1 MGKDLLMKSFAV
13 LKYLGLFSVNLII
26 IASVIACVS
35 SAPYVSNKNTNRP
48 VSEKKKYDD
57 QYYEKKVSFYKDRYK
72 QRYGSVVNSESKD
85 KDITSDNENIS
96 PGIISSPN
104 KPHPNTFASESNDS
118 IIELTPPITPKLIST
133 IDMVSYGNY
142 HALIIGNNSYH
153 HLPLLKTAIN
163 DAQVVAQILQQDYNY
178 HVEVLLDASRANI
191 LLALEKYRSLLTK
204 DDNLLIYYAGHGWLD
219 QKGDEGYWLPVDASE
234 NNPINWISTSSI
246 TTYLKAIEAKHIMIV
261 ADSCYSGKLSRG
273 LHINRKTPSYLSRIS
288 QKKARVVLTSG
299 GLEPV
304 ADSGGKNNH
313 SVFASAFIDVL
324 NENQDIIDG
333 TELFTKIRR
342 PVILNSEQTPEYSD
356 IYKAGHDGGD
366 FIFLRINISQSSD

>member
-1 MGKDLLMKSFAV
+1 MKSFPI
-13 LKYLGLFSVNLII
+13 LIYLGLFSIILLII
-26 IASVIACVS
+26 SSNSCVS
-35 SAPYVSNKNTNRP
+35 SRPYVSTKSSLKSP
-48 VSEKKKYDD
+48 VKKKYDE
-57 QYYEKKVSFYKDRYK
+57 QYYESKKSSYKESYK
-72 QRYGSVVNSESKD
+72 QRYSSVDNNEKKDEVVASDSK
-85 KDITSDNENIS
+85 IISSENIS
-96 PGIISSPN
+96 N
-104 KPHPNTFASESNDS
+104 VDKPHLNTFARESNDS
-118 IIELTPPITPKLIST
+118 IIELEPEITPKLGSI
-133 IDMVSYGNY
+133 IDRVSFGNY

-163 DAQVVAQILQQDYNY
+163 DAQVVGQILQQDYGYN
-178 HVEVLLDASRANI
+178 VQVLLDASRANI

-234 NNPINWISTSSI
+234 NNTIYWISTSAI
-246 TTYLKAIEAKHIMIV
+246 TTYLKAIEAKHIMII

-273 LHINRKTPSYLSRIS
+273 FQINRKTPDYLSRIS
-288 QKKARVVLTSG
+288 QKKARIVLTSG

-304 ADSGGKNNH
+304 TDSGGKDNH
-313 SVFASAFIDVL
+313 SVFASAFIDAL

-356 IYKAGHDGGD
+356 IRKAGHDGGD
-366 FIFLRINISQSSD
+366 FIFLRTKIPKSSD